1 METLFNSFIDLQ
13 KSFQKV
19 MPLAAIWLKSSVVL
33 AHGDIERI
41 TPRIEKGDRIRVD
54 DGWIIDIEKDKPAT
68 HEVIECRGNIGNTIL
83 EMDIKNLETGELST
97 LKLK

>member
-1 METLFNSFIDLQ
+1 METIFDSFIDLQ

-19 MPLAAIWLKSSVVL
+19 MPLAAIWLVAPV
-33 AHGDIERI
+33 I
-41 TPRIEKGDRIRVD
+41 TSKGRTARIEEQDKIRVEG
-54 DGWIIDIEKDKPAT
+54 GWIVDIKDGNPST

-83 EMDIKNLETGELST
+83 EMDIKDLKTGELST

>member
-19 MPLAAIWLKSSVVL
+19 MPLAAIWVTSPV
-33 AHGDIERI
+33 I
-41 TPRIEKGDRIRVD
+41 TSKGRTARIEAGDQIRVI
-54 DGWIIDIEKDKPAT
+54 DGWIVDIQDGNPAT
-68 HEVIECRGNIGNTIL
+68 HEVIECRGNIGNSIL
-83 EMDIKNLETGELST
+83 EMDIKNLETGELSI